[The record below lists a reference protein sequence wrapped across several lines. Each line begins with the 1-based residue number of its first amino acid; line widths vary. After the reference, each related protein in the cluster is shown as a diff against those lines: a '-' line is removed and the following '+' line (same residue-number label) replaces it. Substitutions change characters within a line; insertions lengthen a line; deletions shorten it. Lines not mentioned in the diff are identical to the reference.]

1 MGSSN
6 SWLFLRYCETETQ
19 TMDSESGDL
28 EMPAACQRKA
38 ELNTG
43 AG

>member
-1 MGSSN
+1 
-6 SWLFLRYCETETQ
+6 
-19 TMDSESGDL
+19 MDSESGDL